1 METCSSNVDHEYQ
14 KPIEELNMLLLN
26 TQKKIVNAFGTI
38 DWVTKE
44 GWPQIPRWQA
54 NKKSVKT
61 LKNSGSNDQPLERE
75 LFGTTSNLDSVN
87 TRTFLTPQPS
97 IIATMMNVNALTVVI
112 LATVLCIQLLKYH
125 DNDYSVIHI

>member
-75 LFGTTSNLDSVN
+75 LFGTTSNLDLVN